1 MKMFFGRATAAG
13 YNAESGCVCKPVSL
27 TIRFMIFLRVLFPL
41 AAAALVAGCV
51 SVSKTA
57 THPPV
62 ITPGDP
68 SAPSQVTPA
77 ETLAIAKRLTTHPW
91 RPFAKNILHGKDA
104 AGIVVQTPDAG
115 FTEQPERP
123 GWWLPGEVNSGMP
136 YKWGGFDDPSSFD
149 AAIANGLA
157 AGDVSSPAKRRAD
170 NSAVS
175 AHAAGVDCSGFVSRC
190 LKLPS
195 VHDTTQLPAICNLLH
210 DAQDLRP
217 GDLLNIPHRH
227 VLLSAGW
234 ASPDRQTIYF
244 YETGG
249 APDFWKPGLRRASLA
264 ALLALGYQP
273 LRYRGMATETRT
285 DGKEVLT
292 RAVRA
297 SAIFVENPAIGE
309 R

>member
-1 MKMFFGRATAAG
+1 
-13 YNAESGCVCKPVSL
+13 
-27 TIRFMIFLRVLFPL
+27 MIFLRAFFQL
-41 AAAALVAGCV
+41 AAAALVAGCA
-51 SVSKTA
+51 STAKT
-57 THPPV
+57 TPRPPAL
-62 ITPGDP
+62 TPGDP
-68 SAPSQVTPA
+68 SAPSQVTPEEA
-77 ETLAIAKRLTTHPW
+77 LALAKRLATHPW

-104 AGIVVQTPDAG
+104 AGIAVHTPDAS
-115 FTEQPERP
+115 FKEQPERP

-136 YKWGGFDDPSSFD
+136 YKWGGFDDPVSFD

-157 AGDVSSPAKRRAD
+157 AGDVSSPAKRHAD

-195 VHDTTQLPAICNLLH
+195 VQDTTRLPSICTALPSP
-210 DAQDLRP
+210 QDLRP
-217 GDLLNIPHRH
+217 GDLLNIAHRH
-227 VLLSAGW
+227 VLLCAGW

-249 APDFWKPGLRRASLA
+249 APDFWKPGLKRASLA

-292 RAVRA
+292 RAARSA
-297 SAIFVENPAIGE
+297 AIFVANPTIGE
-309 R
+309 Q

>member
-1 MKMFFGRATAAG
+1 
-13 YNAESGCVCKPVSL
+13 
-27 TIRFMIFLRVLFPL
+27 MIFLRAFFPL
-41 AAAALVAGCV
+41 AAAAVVAACV
-51 SVSKTA
+51 STAKT
-57 THPPV
+57 TTRPPA

-68 SAPSQVTPA
+68 TAPSQVTPA
-77 ETLAIAKRLTTHPW
+77 EALAIAKRLSTHPW

-104 AGIVVQTPDAG
+104 AGIVVHTPDAS
-115 FTEQPERP
+115 FKEQPERP

-136 YKWGGFDDPSSFD
+136 YKWGGFDEPASFD

-175 AHAAGVDCSGFVSRC
+175 THAAGVDCSGFVSRC

-195 VHDTTQLPAICNLLH
+195 VHDTTQLPAVCTALPNP
-210 DAQDLRP
+210 QELRP

-227 VLLSAGW
+227 VLLCAGW
-234 ASPDRQTIYF
+234 ASPDHETIYF

-249 APDFWKPGLRRASLA
+249 APDFWKPGLKRAPLG

-273 LRYRGMATETRT
+273 LRYRGMAAETRI
-285 DGKEVLT
+285 DGKEILT
-292 RAVRA
+292 RAVR
-297 SAIFVENPAIGE
+297 STSIFVANPTIGE
-309 R
+309 Q